1 MPASIDAVAAYWN
14 KRPCNIRHSDKP
26 VGSKAYFEETE
37 ARKYFVEPHIPAFAD
52 FKAWYGKTVLEIGC
66 GIGID
71 TVSFVRAGAAV
82 VAADLSDE
90 SLRIAESRLR
100 AGLLSAILVHGNAEE
115 LLWPPRT
122 FDLIYAFGSI
132 HHSPSPDNILTNARR
147 CVKPEGILRLMVYNK
162 FSWKVLWIFLKYGY
176 GRFWK
181 LDELI
186 QKYSEAQTG
195 CPVTRTY
202 SKKSVTELLKRNG
215 WEVQSITI
223 DHIFPYSIPEYK
235 QYRFKKVWYF
245 RWMPKKVFRWLE
257 THFGWHLLVEA
268 ACL

>member
-1 MPASIDAVAAYWN
+1 
-14 KRPCNIRHSDKP
+14 
-26 VGSKAYFEETE
+26 
-37 ARKYFVEPHIPAFAD
+37 
-52 FKAWYGKTVLEIGC
+52 
-66 GIGID
+66 
-71 TVSFVRAGAAV
+71 
-82 VAADLSDE
+82 
-90 SLRIAESRLR
+90 
-100 AGLLSAILVHGNAEE
+100 
-115 LLWPPRT
+115 
-122 FDLIYAFGSI
+122 
-132 HHSPSPDNILTNARR
+132 
-147 CVKPEGILRLMVYNK
+147 MVYNK

>member
-1 MPASIDAVAAYWN
+1 
-14 KRPCNIRHSDKP
+14 
-26 VGSKAYFEETE
+26 
-37 ARKYFVEPHIPAFAD
+37 
-52 FKAWYGKTVLEIGC
+52 
-66 GIGID
+66 
-71 TVSFVRAGAAV
+71 
-82 VAADLSDE
+82 
-90 SLRIAESRLR
+90 
-100 AGLLSAILVHGNAEE
+100 
-115 LLWPPRT
+115 
-122 FDLIYAFGSI
+122 
-132 HHSPSPDNILTNARR
+132 
-147 CVKPEGILRLMVYNK
+147 MVYNK

-215 WEVQSITI
+215 WEVKTVKV
-223 DHIFPYSIPEYK
+223 DHIFPYSIPAYK